1 MATFK
6 ATQKLTP
13 FLWFN
18 GNLEEAL
25 KFYTSVFKNSES
37 EVSSLTDPGNGR
49 KMIVAT
55 FRIEDQQFLAL
66 DGGPMF
72 NFSPATSFYINC
84 KDQEEI
90 DYLWEALPAGGGK
103 TSQCGWLDDKF
114 GVTWQIVPEVMSEL
128 LYNNEN
134 PEKAKR
140 VMAAMMQMTKMD
152 IKLLQEAY
160 DND

>member
-6 ATQKLTP
+6 ATQKVTP

-37 EVSSLTDPGNGR
+37 ELSSLTDARSGH
-49 KMIVAT
+49 KMTVGT

-72 NFSPATSFYINC
+72 NFSPAISFYINC
-84 KDQEEI
+84 KTQEEI
-90 DYLWEALPAGGGK
+90 DYLWENLPADGGK
-103 TSQCGWLDDKF
+103 TNQCGWLDDKF

-128 LYNNEN
+128 LYNTEN

-140 VMAAMMQMTKMD
+140 VMGAMMQMTKMD

>member
-6 ATQKLTP
+6 ATQKVTP

-18 GNLEEAL
+18 GNLEEAM

-37 EVSSLTDPGNGR
+37 ELSSLTDARSGH
-49 KMIVAT
+49 KMMVGT
-55 FRIEDQQFLAL
+55 FRLEDQQFLAL

-84 KDQEEI
+84 QTQEEI
-90 DYLWEALPAGGGK
+90 DYLWEALPADGGK
-103 TSQCGWLDDKF
+103 TNQCGWLDDKF
-114 GVTWQIVPEVMSEL
+114 GVTWQIVPEIMSEL
-128 LYNNEN
+128 LYNNTN
-134 PEKAKR
+134 PEKAQR
-140 VMAAMMQMTKMD
+140 VMSAMMQMTKIE
-152 IKLLQEAY
+152 IKLLQEAH

>member
-6 ATQKLTP
+6 ATQKVTP

-49 KMIVAT
+49 KMLVGT

-84 KDQEEI
+84 KTQEEI
-90 DYLWEALPAGGGK
+90 DYLWEALPADGGK

-134 PEKAKR
+134 PEKAKK
-140 VMAAMMQMTKMD
+140 VMAAMMKMTKMD
-152 IKLLQEAY
+152 IKLLQEAN

>member
-49 KMIVAT
+49 KMTVGT

-72 NFSPATSFYINC
+72 KFSPATSFYINC

>member
-1 MATFK
+1 METFK
-6 ATQKLTP
+6 ATQKVTP

-49 KMIVAT
+49 KMIVGT
-55 FRIEDQQFLAL
+55 FRIEDQEFLAL

-84 KDQEEI
+84 KNQEEI

-103 TSQCGWLDDKF
+103 TNQCGWLDDKF

>member
-6 ATQKLTP
+6 ATQKVTP

-18 GNLEEAL
+18 GNLEGAL

-37 EVSSLTDPGNGR
+37 ELSSLTDPGNGR
-49 KMIVAT
+49 KMIVGT
-55 FRIEDQQFLAL
+55 FRIEDQEFLAL

-72 NFSPATSFYINC
+72 NFSPATSFYVNC
-84 KDQEEI
+84 KTQEEI

-103 TSQCGWLDDKF
+103 TNQCGWLDDKF
-114 GVTWQIVPEVMSEL
+114 GVTWQIVPEAMSEL
-128 LYNNEN
+128 LYDNEN

-140 VMAAMMQMTKMD
+140 VMAAMMQMTKMN

>member
-6 ATQKLTP
+6 ATQKVTP

-37 EVSSLTDPGNGR
+37 ELSTLTDPGNGR
-49 KMIVAT
+49 KMLVGT

-72 NFSPATSFYINC
+72 NFSPAISFYINC
-84 KDQEEI
+84 KTQDEI

-128 LYNNEN
+128 LYSNEN

-140 VMAAMMQMTKMD
+140 VMSAMMQMTKMD

>member
-6 ATQKLTP
+6 ATQKVTP

-37 EVSSLTDPGNGR
+37 EVSSLTDPGNRR
-49 KMIVAT
+49 KMLVGT

-84 KDQEEI
+84 KTQEEI

-103 TSQCGWLDDKF
+103 TNQCGWLYDKF
-114 GVTWQIVPEVMSEL
+114 GVSWQIVPEVMSEL

-134 PEKAKR
+134 PEKAKK
-140 VMAAMMQMTKMD
+140 VMAAMMKMTKMD
-152 IKLLQEAY
+152 IKLLQEAN

>member
-6 ATQKLTP
+6 APQKVNP

-37 EVSSLTDPGNGR
+37 ELNFLTDARSGH
-49 KMIVAT
+49 KMLVAT
-55 FRIEDQQFLAL
+55 FRIEDQHFMAL

-72 NFSPATSFYINC
+72 AFSPAVSFYIDC
-84 KDQEEI
+84 TDQEEI

-103 TSQCGWLDDKF
+103 TNQCGWLEDKF
-114 GVTWQIVPEVMSEL
+114 GVTWQIAPAMMSEL
-128 LYNNEN
+128 LYNN
-134 PEKAKR
+134 PDPAKAQR
-140 VMAAMMQMTKMD
+140 VMAAMMQMTKIN
-152 IKLLQEAY
+152 IKELQDAN
-160 DND
+160 DNG

>member
-1 MATFK
+1 M
-6 ATQKLTP
+6 LV
-13 FLWFN
+13 
-18 GNLEEAL
+18 G
-25 KFYTSVFKNSES
+25 
-37 EVSSLTDPGNGR
+37 
-49 KMIVAT
+49 T

-84 KDQEEI
+84 KTQEEI

-103 TSQCGWLDDKF
+103 TNQCGWLDDKF

-134 PEKAKR
+134 PEKAKK
-140 VMAAMMQMTKMD
+140 VMAAMMKMTKMD
-152 IKLLQEAY
+152 IKLLQEAN

>member
-6 ATQKLTP
+6 ATQKVTP

-37 EVSSLTDPGNGR
+37 ELSSITDPSNGR
-49 KMIVAT
+49 KMIVGT
-55 FRIEDQQFLAL
+55 FRIEDQEFLAL

-72 NFSPATSFYINC
+72 NFSPATSFYVNC
-84 KDQEEI
+84 KTQEEI

-114 GVTWQIVPEVMSEL
+114 GVTWQIIPEKMSEL
-128 LYNNEN
+128 LYSNEN

-140 VMAAMMQMTKMD
+140 VMAAMMKMTKME

>member
-6 ATQKLTP
+6 ATQKVTP

-49 KMIVAT
+49 KMIVGT

-84 KDQEEI
+84 KTQEEI
-90 DYLWEALPAGGGK
+90 DYLWEALPADGGK
-103 TSQCGWLDDKF
+103 TNQCGWLDDKF
-114 GVTWQIVPEVMSEL
+114 GVTWQIVPEKMSEL
-128 LYNNEN
+128 LYSNEN

>member
-6 ATQKLTP
+6 AKQKVNP

-25 KFYTSVFKNSES
+25 KFYASVFRDSES
-37 EVSSLTDPGNGR
+37 ELSSLTDPNSGH
-49 KMIVAT
+49 KMLVAT
-55 FRIEDQQFLAL
+55 LRIEDQQFMAL

-72 NFSPATSFYINC
+72 TFSPAVSFYIDC

-103 TSQCGWLDDKF
+103 TSQCGWLEDKF
-114 GVTWQIVPEVMSEL
+114 GVTWQIAPAVMSDL
-128 LYNNEN
+128 LYNNSDQV
-134 PEKAKR
+134 KAQR
-140 VMAAMMQMTKMD
+140 VMAAMMKMTKLN
-152 IKLLQEAY
+152 IKELQEA
-160 DND
+160 NDKD